1 MRHAAVVTRRLKLMG
16 ACAAILLVACMSP
29 LDVFAR
35 EAVRA
40 KPSPTPTP
48 TSTPLPTTPTAGPEI
63 LKPNARKR
71 VTGRAG
77 AQALGTVA
85 VTAAGSFRDVIVL
98 NGGSNP
104 LVDSTVVQFAADGR
118 VFVAEKSG
126 RIKVFDNLAD
136 NTPTTVAD
144 LSTNVYNY
152 WDRGLLGMALD
163 PEFTTTRPYIYVLYT
178 YDKILGSATPAP
190 RWNDVCPSPPGSTT
204 DGCVASGRITR
215 LTIGAD
221 GLMSGPELELVHDW
235 CQQFP
240 SHSMGTLVFGA
251 DGALYASGGEGASF
265 TVNDYGQLGGSTG
278 SPTPKNPCGDPP
290 AGVGGTM
297 TPPTAEGGSLRS
309 QDLRTNPDPAGLN
322 GSVIRIDPDTG
333 AAKAD
338 NPLASSSDAN
348 ARRIVA
354 YGLRNPFR
362 MTVRPGT
369 NELWIGDVGSTNYE
383 EINTVLNPTAGPV
396 PDFGWPCYEGPNGT
410 KKGSWDSLN
419 LNICENLYS
428 SPGAVRDPL
437 FAYASAAQVADCPA
451 HGGATIAGLAFHP
464 PGGGYAARFDNALFF
479 ADYTDNCIWAMHAGT
494 NGLPDPAQ
502 LESVIVGAWN
512 PVDVKLGPDGRI
524 YYVDY
529 LDGEIHRLEYDPNS
543 APTARATATPTS
555 GAAPLTVTF
564 DGTGSTDPD
573 GGTLAYAWDLDGD
586 SAFDDSTSSEPTY
599 TYQYPGTF
607 PARLRVLDPQGA
619 SSTATVTI
627 TVGNGPS
634 LRFLSDLTPL
644 ATPTNGWGPL
654 ERDLSNGETAA
665 GDGPPITLDGQVFSK
680 GLGAHAVSE
689 VRYGVANCTRFL
701 ADVGIDDDRD
711 PHAIAD
717 GHPDGSVTF
726 QVWADGTKLAETPV
740 LTSATSRQP
749 LSADLA
755 GKSEL
760 RLVVTDGG
768 DGNTHDHADWGGARI
783 FCLVGPQATIS
794 SPGTGTRWKVADT
807 ISFAGSAT
815 DPQDGTLSASALSWT
830 IALHHCATPTS
841 CHEHTLQTFTGVSSG
856 SFPAPDHGY
865 PSYLEV
871 RLTATDSDG
880 NRGTAV
886 RRLDPLTVDLSFA
899 TQPTG
904 LQLAVGDTTQAT
916 PFTRTVIIGSTNSL
930 SAPTPQVLSGYSYVF
945 SSWSDGG
952 ARSHEISAGSTAATY
967 TATYM
972 VDRPNTCAGAGPASP
987 LNTWV
992 RETLPDSADVDWF
1005 RFTTTSS
1012 RYARIVLGNLPAD
1025 YRLDLFDATCG
1036 STPVASSNRAG
1047 TQFEEIY
1054 RYLAA
1059 GTYNVRVSSAAG
1071 ASSSSLYALRF
1082 SSLGEGV
1089 TLLSYQTWV
1098 DASGKRKVAG
1108 EILNNT
1114 TSRRT
1119 LLKVTATTYNA
1130 AGTVLATGASYA
1142 YVKLVNARG
1151 RTPFVITM
1159 ANPAGFRQLR
1169 FVIASQV
1176 TSASAIGNL
1185 PVTVESSTTDASGRA
1200 YSGSLRNGNTF
1211 TVNATS
1217 VVATLYGPTG
1227 VVLNAAVTT
1236 TAPATIAA
1244 GASARF
1250 TVRFAEQFSA
1260 TNRETFQGQA
1270 TR

>member
-1 MRHAAVVTRRLKLMG
+1 MRDAAVVTRRLRFTA

-29 LDVFAR
+29 VDVFAR

-48 TSTPLPTTPTAGPEI
+48 TSTPLPTTPTSGPEI

-71 VTGRAG
+71 VSGRAG

-98 NGGSNP
+98 NGGTNP

-144 LSTNVYNY
+144 LSANVYNY

-163 PEFTTTRPYIYVLYT
+163 PLFTTTRPYIYVLYT

-190 RWNDVCPSPPGSTT
+190 QWNDVCPNPPGSTT
-204 DGCVASGRITR
+204 DGCVASGRLTR
-215 LTIGAD
+215 VTLGSD
-221 GLMSGPELELVHDW
+221 GLMSGSELELVHDW

-265 TVNDYGQLGGSTG
+265 NVNDYGQLGGSPG

-290 AGVGGTM
+290 GGVGGTM

-309 QDLRTNPDPAGLN
+309 QDLRTTADPTGLN

-338 NPLASSSDAN
+338 NPLAGNPDLN

-383 EINTVLNPTAGPV
+383 EIDTVLNPTAGPV
-396 PDFGWPCYEGPNGT
+396 PDFGWPCYEGPNGSR
-410 KKGSWDSLN
+410 KGSWDSLN
-419 LNICENLYS
+419 VNICENLYA
-428 SPGAVRDPL
+428 SPGAVKDPL
-437 FAYASAAQVADCPA
+437 FAYASGAQVADCPA
-451 HGGATIAGLAFHP
+451 HPGATIAGLAFHP

-479 ADYTDNCIWAMHAGT
+479 ADYTDNCIWAMRAGT

-502 LESVIVGAWN
+502 LESVVVGAWN

-543 APTARATATPTS
+543 EPTARATASPTS
-555 GAAPLTVTF
+555 GAAPLTVSF
-564 DGTGSTDPD
+564 DGTSSTDPD
-573 GGTLAYAWDLDGD
+573 GGTLAYSWDLDGD
-586 SAFDDSTSSEPTY
+586 GAFDDSTSARPMY

-607 PARLRVLDPQGA
+607 PAKLRVVDSQGA

-627 TVGNGPS
+627 TVGGGQS
-634 LRFLSDLTPL
+634 LRYLSDLTPL

-654 ERDLSNGETAA
+654 ELDMSNGEAGA
-665 GDGPPITLDGQVFSK
+665 GDGPPITLDGYVFAK

-689 VRYGVANCTRFL
+689 VRYGVADCSRFL

-726 QVWADGTKLAETPV
+726 QVWADGAKLVETPV
-740 LTSATSRQP
+740 LTSATSRQA
-749 LSADLA
+749 LSVDVT
-755 GKSEL
+755 GKNEL
-760 RLVVTDGG
+760 RLVVTDAG
-768 DGNTHDHADWGGARI
+768 DGKTHDHADWGGARI
-783 FCLVGPQATIS
+783 FCLVRPQATIA
-794 SPGTGTRWKVADT
+794 SPAVGTRWKVGDS

-815 DPQDGTLSASALSWT
+815 DPQDGTLAATALSWT

-841 CHEHTLQTFTGVSSG
+841 CHEHTLQQFPGVAGG

-880 NRGTAV
+880 NKDTAV
-886 RRLDPLTVDLSFA
+886 RRLDPLTVNLSFG
-899 TQPTG
+899 TTPTG
-904 LQLAVGDTTQAT
+904 LQLAVGDTTQAA

-952 ARSHEISAGSTAATY
+952 ARSHEITAGSAAATY
-967 TATYM
+967 TATYV

-992 RETLPDSADVDWF
+992 RETLPDPADVDWF
-1005 RFTTTSS
+1005 RFTTSS
-1012 RYARIVLGNLPAD
+1012 GRYARIVLGNLPAD
-1025 YRLDLFDATCG
+1025 YRLDLFAAGCG
-1036 STPVASSNRAG
+1036 STPLASSNRAG
-1047 TQFEEIY
+1047 TQYEEIY
-1054 RYLAA
+1054 RYLTA
-1059 GTYNVRVSSAAG
+1059 GTYNVRVSSAG
-1071 ASSSSLYALRF
+1071 GGSSTSLYALRF
-1082 SSLGEGV
+1082 TSLAEGL

-1098 DASGKRKVAG
+1098 DASGHRKFAG
-1108 EILNNT
+1108 DILNNT

-1119 LLKVTATTYNA
+1119 LVKVTATTYNA
-1130 AGTVLATGASYA
+1130 SGTLLATGSSYG
-1142 YVKLVNARG
+1142 YVKLVTARG
-1151 RTPFVITM
+1151 RTPFAISM
-1159 ANPAGFRQLR
+1159 ANPSGFRTVR

-1176 TSASAIGNL
+1176 TSASPVSNL
-1185 PVTVESSTTDASGRA
+1185 QVTVDSSTTDGSGRV
-1200 YSGSLRNGNTF
+1200 YTGTVRNANTF
-1211 TVNATS
+1211 PVNGTS
-1217 VVATLYGPTG
+1217 VVAVLYGPTG
-1227 VVLNAAVTT
+1227 VVLNAA
-1236 TAPATIAA
+1236 TAASSPATIAA
-1244 GASARF
+1244 ATTASF
-1250 TVRFAEQFSA
+1250 TVRFADQFTA